1 MGAFAMKTP
10 VPDYLNHVL
19 SACHDNKKGALA
31 DYIPE
36 LASVNPDKLGLALS
50 TVDGTIYSAGDD
62 DVEFTMQSLSK
73 PFAYALAIKEG
84 RVKLEVRHKP
94 PN

>member
-1 MGAFAMKTP
+1 MKTP